1 MARMAAAIGAAGLAL
16 MFGWPNVPAVAQRAE
31 PTVERADRLHTLAD
45 VTRKIRSC
53 WRWPV
58 TDAFRSGTELTVM
71 LSFKRNGEIF
81 GARITYQT
89 RGISSDERANYHGAL
104 MQMIARCSPL
114 PLSRSLGGSIAG
126 HPFYFHFY
134 DTRKQRKV

>member
-1 MARMAAAIGAAGLAL
+1 MTRMAAAVGAVGLAL
-16 MFGWPNVPAVAQRAE
+16 TLGGSIAPAVAQETRPAAA
-31 PTVERADRLHTLAD
+31 PKRMLYTLAD
-45 VTRKIRSC
+45 ITRAVRSC

-58 TDAFRSGTELTVM
+58 SGTFHAGMELTVL

-89 RGISSDERANYHGAL
+89 RGISSNERANYHGAL
-104 MQMIARCSPL
+104 LQMIARCSPL
-114 PLSRSLGGSIAG
+114 PLARSLGESIAG

-134 DTRKQRKV
+134 DTRKKRKV